1 MSDTGSIFDSV
12 KKFNEYDDEEI
23 MNMYTLQFWNEGF
36 VQGMANI
43 HSLSNFEK
51 VTIILLGTYTAE
63 ILENKL
69 FPLLLFKSFIELW
82 K

>member
-36 VQGMANI
+36 VQGMMYI

-63 ILENKL
+63 ILENKF